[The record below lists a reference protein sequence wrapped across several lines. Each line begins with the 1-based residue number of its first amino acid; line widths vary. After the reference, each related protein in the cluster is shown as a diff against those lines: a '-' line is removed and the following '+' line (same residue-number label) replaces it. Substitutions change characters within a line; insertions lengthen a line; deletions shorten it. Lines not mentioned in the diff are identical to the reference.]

1 MKEKSMENEMKNAD
15 LSDIM
20 CDLLYL
26 LGCGVNDK
34 MPAKAYIAAFQKAY
48 DADKLQTLYQFSK
61 AHCVDALTGTVLK
74 KAGVKLPAEWEQS
87 IAKAIRKVI
96 LFDQERAEI
105 FSYMDEQEIWHM
117 PLKGVILKDFY
128 PSIGM
133 RQMSDNDILFDQAYA
148 GQIRD
153 YMVSR
158 GYEVEA
164 FDQGNHDVYEKEP
177 VYNFEMHTALY
188 GVGHHNEW
196 ITYYDRIKDRLHPIE
211 NCFEYRFTDEDFYVY
226 IMTHT
231 FKHFDGSG
239 TGIRSLLDQYVYLN
253 RLEDTLDFHY
263 IDKQCGI
270 LGIADFEQ
278 ANRILCK
285 KVFRM
290 NDTLAEEGTGRFR
303 YALSTEEKKLLCYYM
318 TSGAYGTTERRVLN
332 NMSRYRKQDGR
343 ISKASYVLKRLFPGK
358 EHYDYC
364 PALKRHHWL
373 LPFYWVYRAF
383 RMILCKERRSRIFH
397 EVKIVKKSGKRGGGC
412 DFISNGR

>member
-1 MKEKSMENEMKNAD
+1 MENEMKNAD

-61 AHCVDALTGTVLK
+61 AHFVDALTGTVLK

-96 LFDQERAEI
+96 LFDQERAEL
-105 FSYMDEQEIWHM
+105 FSYMDEQGIWHM

-164 FDQGNHDVYEKEP
+164 FDRGNHDVYEKKP
-177 VYNFEMHTALY
+177 VYNFEMHTSLY
-188 GVGHHNEW
+188 GAGHYNEW
-196 ITYYDRIKDRLHPIE
+196 ITYYDRIKDRLHPIG
-211 NCFEYRFTDEDFYVY
+211 NRFEYRFTDEDFYVY

-278 ANRILCK
+278 ANRVLCK

-290 NDTLAEEGTGRFR
+290 NDTLAEEGTGRYR

-318 TSGAYGTTERRVLN
+318 TSGAYGTTEHRVIN

-373 LPFYWVYRAF
+373 LPFYWVYRAV
-383 RMILCKERRSRIFH
+383 RMIFSKERRSRTFQEIT
-397 EVKIVKKSGKRGGGC
+397 IVKKIRQ
-412 DFISNGR
+412 DQ

>member
-1 MKEKSMENEMKNAD
+1 
-15 LSDIM
+15 
-20 CDLLYL
+20 
-26 LGCGVNDK
+26 
-34 MPAKAYIAAFQKAY
+34 
-48 DADKLQTLYQFSK
+48 
-61 AHCVDALTGTVLK
+61 
-74 KAGVKLPAEWEQS
+74 
-87 IAKAIRKVI
+87 
-96 LFDQERAEI
+96 
-105 FSYMDEQEIWHM
+105 MDEQGIWHM

-164 FDQGNHDVYEKEP
+164 FDRGNHDVYEKKP
-177 VYNFEMHTALY
+177 VYNFEMHTSLY
-188 GVGHHNEW
+188 GAGHHNEW
-196 ITYYDRIKDRLHPIE
+196 ITYYDRIKDRLHPIG
-211 NCFEYRFTDEDFYVY
+211 NRFEYRFTDEDFYVY

-253 RLEDTLDFHY
+253 RLEDTLDFRY

-270 LGIADFEQ
+270 LGIDDFEQ
-278 ANRILCK
+278 ANRVLCK

-290 NDTLAEEGTGRFR
+290 NDTLAEEGTGRYR

-318 TSGAYGTTERRVLN
+318 TSGAYGTTEHRVIN

-383 RMILCKERRSRIFH
+383 RMILCKERRSRILH
-397 EVKIVKKSGKRGGGC
+397 EVKIVKKIRKERW
-412 DFISNGR
+412 